1 MTPDVGQS
9 RRGARRDPAGFTLV
23 ELLVVVAILASLVGL
38 LLPAVQATREAA
50 RRTACANTLRQLGL
64 GITAYADTHADRF
77 PRSLHSAGGHREP
90 GWAASI
96 APYLG
101 GGPEMSPVAWAGFF
115 NAFYRCAADAFR
127 DPTIYSYG
135 MNVFMEL
142 APDGDDYEG
151 SPATW
156 RKRWQIPC
164 GRRTVLLTESKSQPF
179 ADHFMCHQW
188 STVKAAE
195 NVIAS
200 DRHGR
205 MPNVLFVDGHVA
217 AKPVAETFEPAAGVN
232 LWNPG
237 RTR

>member
-1 MTPDVGQS
+1 MTPDRRDS
-9 RRGARRDPAGFTLV
+9 RREARRDPAGFTLV
-23 ELLVVVAILASLVGL
+23 ELLVVVAIVASLVGL
-38 LLPAVQATREAA
+38 LLQAVQATREAA
-50 RRTACANTLRQLGL
+50 RRTACANTIRQLGL
-64 GITAYADTHADRF
+64 GIILYTDTHGGRF

-101 GGPEMSPVAWAGFF
+101 GSGEMPPAAWTGFF
-115 NAFYRCAADAFR
+115 NTFYRCAADASR
-127 DPTIYSYG
+127 DPTFYSYG

-142 APDGDDYEG
+142 SPGGDDYEG

-156 RKRWQIPC
+156 RKRRQIPC
-164 GRRTVLLTESKSQPF
+164 GGRTVLFTESKPQPF

-188 STVKAAE
+188 TTAKAAE

-205 MPNVLFVDGHVA
+205 IPNVLFVDGHVEA
-217 AKPVAETFEPAAGVN
+217 MSVHETFAPTAGVN

-237 RTR
+237 RAR